1 MYMTESDI
9 RRLNSFVAGAGFNT
23 TTLAKAVGMSRS
35 TLTKKRK
42 GEVDFT
48 KSEMQTIANLI
59 GAKPAIIFFGE

>member
-1 MYMTESDI
+1 MTDSDI

-48 KSEMQTIANLI
+48 KSEMKKIANLI
-59 GAKPAIIFFGE
+59 GAKPATIFFGE